1 MLPAILLQFAYL
13 FIFIWSVAMLVQDFP
28 GTQKNWFTVLLHI
41 SVAIVSLNY
50 LLVSLGVSI

>member
-1 MLPAILLQFAYL
+1 MLPTILLQFAYL
-13 FIFIWSVAMLVQDFP
+13 FIFIWSVAMLVQDFQ
-28 GTQKNWFTVLLHI
+28 GTQKNWLTVLLHI

>member
-13 FIFIWSVAMLVQDFP
+13 FIFIWSVAMLVQDFQ
-28 GTQKNWFTVLLHI
+28 GTQKNWLTVLLHI

-50 LLVSLGVSI
+50 LLLSLGISL

>member
-13 FIFIWSVAMLVQDFP
+13 FIFIWSVAMLVQDFQ
-28 GTQKNWFTVLLHI
+28 GTQKNWLTVLLHI